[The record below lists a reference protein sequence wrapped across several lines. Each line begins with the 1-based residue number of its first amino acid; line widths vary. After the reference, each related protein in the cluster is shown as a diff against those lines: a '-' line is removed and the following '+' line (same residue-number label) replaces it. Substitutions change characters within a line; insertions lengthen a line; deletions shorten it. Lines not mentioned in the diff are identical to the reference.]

1 LAKSVKTKSVK
12 KPAAS
17 RTKASTK
24 KKAPAKKKAVAKKK
38 APAKKKVAA
47 KKKTAVKTSAR
58 KKAAV
63 KKKPVAKKAAV
74 RKKAAVQKKAASK
87 KKAAPSKKAPV
98 KKKPAAKKPASLK
111 KPAPKKPAP
120 KKAAPATPAP
130 ATPVKKKKRTAPT
143 IITKRAVA
151 PRPKP
156 NIVKGPPTKF
166 VPPKVPYASLDAAP
180 VRSTVLDREELPTVS
195 QLKKVKS
202 GLTRKDLN
210 AFRTLLLER
219 RAEIIGDVAGLEA
232 ARSASSGDLSNVPLH
247 MADVGSDNYEQEF
260 TLGLM
265 ESERNTVVEIDDALQ
280 RIVRGTYGV
289 CLISAQ
295 PISRPRLEA
304 KPWAKYSIEVARER
318 ERRGL

>member
-1 LAKSVKTKSVK
+1 
-12 KPAAS
+12 
-17 RTKASTK
+17 
-24 KKAPAKKKAVAKKK
+24 
-38 APAKKKVAA
+38 
-47 KKKTAVKTSAR
+47 
-58 KKAAV
+58 
-63 KKKPVAKKAAV
+63 
-74 RKKAAVQKKAASK
+74 
-87 KKAAPSKKAPV
+87 
-98 KKKPAAKKPASLK
+98 LK

>member
-1 LAKSVKTKSVK
+1 MAKSVKTKSVK

-130 ATPVKKKKRTAPT
+130 AAPVKKKKRTAPT

>member
-1 LAKSVKTKSVK
+1 MAKSVKTKSVK

-17 RTKASTK
+17 RTKAAAK

-38 APAKKKVAA
+38 APAKKKASAKKKAPAKKKVAA
-47 KKKTAVKTSAR
+47 KKKAPGK
-58 KKAAV
+58 KKAAA
-63 KKKPVAKKAAV
+63 KKKPVAKKKVAP
-74 RKKAAVQKKAASK
+74 K
-87 KKAAPSKKAPV
+87 KKAPA
-98 KKKPAAKKPASLK
+98 KKKPAAAKKS
-111 KPAPKKPAP
+111 APKKSASKKSAP
-120 KKAAPATPAP
+120 KKAAAAAPAP
-130 ATPVKKKKRTAPT
+130 APPVKKKRTAPT
-143 IITKRAVA
+143 IITKRVVA

-156 NIVKGPPTKF
+156 KIVKGPPTKF

-180 VRSTVLDREELPTVS
+180 VRSTVLDREELPTTS

-210 AFRTLLLER
+210 AFRALLLER

-280 RIVRGTYGV
+280 RIVGGTYGV
-289 CLISAQ
+289 CEISAQ

-318 ERRGL
+318 ERRGM